1 MRHRAFMLLPF
12 AAFALAGCER
22 DIDIELDNVEPKLV
36 VEATIENG
44 EAPVVIL
51 TRSLNYFSTLSLD
64 QVLNNFVHGAAIDIS
79 TGTRT
84 HRLKEYTFAV
94 GPYNLSYYSTDSS
107 NLATAITGTL
117 NTSYNLR
124 IETEGR
130 IYTAT
135 TTIPNITKR
144 IDSMW
149 WRPNPR
155 DSSEGKVQLMIRT
168 TDPRGYGDYGRYWT
182 RKNEEEFRPGRNSV
196 FDDLVVDGTTYE
208 IPVSPGVERGDQ
220 RVGWEERVFRRG
232 DTITLKLA
240 NIDKATFDFWRT
252 MEYTYSTVGNPF
264 SSPIKVLSNVKPDA
278 LGYFGGY
285 ASQYRTLIVP
295 E

>member
-1 MRHRAFMLLPF
+1 MKHLPLLLL
-12 AAFALAGCER
+12 AALALSGCEKN
-22 DIDIELDNVEPKLV
+22 IDIELDNVEPKLV

-51 TRSLNYFSTLSLD
+51 TRSLNYFSTLSLN
-64 QVLNNFVHGAAIDIS
+64 QVLSSFVHDAAVDIS
-79 TGTRT
+79 SGGRT
-84 HRLKEYTFAV
+84 HRLKEYTIPV
-94 GPYNLSYYSTDSS
+94 GPYSVSYYSTDSA
-107 NLATAITGTL
+107 NLATAITGAL
-117 NTSYNLR
+117 NTGYDLR
-124 IETEGR
+124 IETDGR
-130 IYTAT
+130 IYTAH

-155 DSSEGKVQLMIRT
+155 DSSEGKVQLMVRT

-182 RKNEEEFRPGRNSV
+182 RKNRDAFLPGRNSV
-196 FDDLVVDGTTYE
+196 FDDLVVDGTTYDL
-208 IPVSPGVERGDQ
+208 PVSPGVDRTGENN
-220 RVGWEERVFRRG
+220 GWEERVFRRG
-232 DTITLKLA
+232 DTITLKLS
-240 NIDKATFDFWRT
+240 NIDKATYDFWRT
-252 MEYTYSTVGNPF
+252 MEYSYSSVGNPF
-264 SSPIKVLSNVKPDA
+264 SSPIKVLSNVGPDA